1 MALFRRRKKDDEAA
15 IAAASETAAAE
26 EQDATARAE
35 HEAAER
41 DALEREEREAE
52 EREQAAAA
60 AATDAALERTR
71 RGFLSRLTEVF
82 SADVTEETWETLE
95 EVLISADVGVPTTL
109 EVVERVRGMNLRRAE
124 DVRTA
129 LAHELI
135 AILEAVE
142 APRGRLWGALPEDA
156 EVPPPPHI
164 VLVVGVNGTGKTTA
178 IGRLAWAYM
187 QEGRRVVAA
196 AGDTFR
202 AAAIEQVQE
211 WGQRVGFEV
220 VAQGQGADPA
230 AVAFDAIQAAQA
242 RGADVVLIDTAG
254 RLQNKQNLMAELS
267 KVRRVIERH
276 IPRGPDEVLLVL
288 DATTGQNGLSQA
300 KAFAEA
306 VDVTGV
312 MLTKLDGTGKGGIV
326 FAIAKEFGL
335 PVRFVGVGQ
344 RESDL
349 APFDPRSFV
358 ASLLGE
364 SLASR

>member
-1 MALFRRRKKDDEAA
+1 MPLFGRRKKKDADQPAPVDQAADEARE
-15 IAAASETAAAE
+15 AAAAAVDE
-26 EQDATARAE
+26 D
-35 HEAAER
+35 
-41 DALEREEREAE
+41 DALTEEE
-52 EREQAAAA
+52 EAAAA
-60 AATDAALERTR
+60 AATDRALERTR
-71 RGFLSRLTEVF
+71 RSFLGRLTEVF
-82 SADVTEETWETLE
+82 AVPDVTEETWESLE
-95 EVLISADVGVPTTL
+95 EILIGADIGVPTTL
-109 EVVERVRGMNLRRAE
+109 EVVERVRAMNLRKTA
-124 DVRTA
+124 DVRSA
-129 LAHELI
+129 LATELV
-135 AILEAVE
+135 AILEAVD
-142 APRGRLWGALPEDA
+142 APRGRLWGEQPADA
-156 EVPPPPHI
+156 EPPPRPHI

-178 IGRLAWAYM
+178 IGRIAWAYM
-187 QEGRRVVAA
+187 QEGRKVIAA

-202 AAAIEQVQE
+202 AAAIEQIQE
-211 WGQRVGFEV
+211 WGQSVGFEV

-276 IPRGPDEVLLVL
+276 VPRGPDEVLLVL

-300 KAFAEA
+300 RAFAEA
-306 VDVTGV
+306 VDVTSV

-364 SLASR
+364 PVERVAGR

>member
-1 MALFRRRKKDDEAA
+1 MPFFGRRRKKEETPEASRDEVSVVAGAPEVAESVDDAA
-15 IAAASETAAAE
+15 AAAE
-26 EQDATARAE
+26 EAR
-35 HEAAER
+35 
-41 DALEREEREAE
+41 LE
-52 EREQAAAA
+52 AAAA

-71 RGFLSRLTEVF
+71 RSFLGRLTEVF
-82 SADVTEETWETLE
+82 SADVTEETWESLE
-95 EVLISADVGVPTTL
+95 EILIGADVGVPTTL
-109 EVVERVRGMNLRRAE
+109 ELVGRVRAMNLRKAE
-124 DVRTA
+124 DVRRA
-129 LAHELI
+129 LAAELV

-142 APRGRLWGALPEDA
+142 EPRGRLWGPLPATYE
-156 EVPPPPHI
+156 EPPRPHI

-178 IGRLAWAYM
+178 IGRLAWGYM
-187 QEGRRVVAA
+187 QEGKKVVAA

-202 AAAIEQVQE
+202 AAAIEQIQE
-211 WGQRVGFEV
+211 WGERVGFEV
-220 VAQGQGADPA
+220 IAQGQGADPA

-242 RGADVVLIDTAG
+242 RAADVVLIDTAG

-306 VDVTGV
+306 VDVTSV

-349 APFDPRSFV
+349 APFEPRSFV
-358 ASLLGE
+358 ASLLGQP
-364 SLASR
+364 LASGR

>member
-1 MALFRRRKKDDEAA
+1 VPLFGRRKNKDAEPEAA
-15 IAAASETAAAE
+15 SPIAAEVIEAEAREEAAAI
-26 EQDATARAE
+26 
-35 HEAAER
+35 
-41 DALEREEREAE
+41 
-52 EREQAAAA
+52 

-71 RGFLSRLTEVF
+71 RSFLGRLTEVF
-82 SADVTEETWETLE
+82 AADVTEETWESLE
-95 EVLISADVGVPTTL
+95 EILIGADIGVPTTL
-109 EVVERVRGMNLRRAE
+109 DVVGRVRAMNLRKSE
-124 DVRTA
+124 DVRNA
-129 LAHELI
+129 LAEELV
-135 AILEAVE
+135 AILEAVD
-142 APRGRLWGALPEDA
+142 APRGRLWGPQAADA
-156 EVPPPPHI
+156 EVPPSPHI

-178 IGRLAWAYM
+178 IGRLAWGYM
-187 QEGRRVVAA
+187 QEGKKVVAA

-202 AAAIEQVQE
+202 AAAIDQIQE

-220 VAQGQGADPA
+220 IAQGQGADPA

-276 IPRGPDEVLLVL
+276 VPRGPDEVLLVL

-300 KAFAEA
+300 RAFAEA
-306 VDVTGV
+306 VDVTSV

-344 RESDL
+344 RENDL

-358 ASLLGE
+358 ASLLGQP
-364 SLASR
+364 LASGR